1 MDKYPG
7 VEIAPLDGSRDSG
20 EEQRCTLFDFG
31 EEFAHQGIGRSVQP
45 RDGHAAYRPRIA
57 CAAYQQRPVAAS
69 ECRTAVEQH
78 VVFRDGGQH
87 GATYLADVGTSQ
99 PGTAVQLLDVVV
111 FDLEAQAAR
120 VDAAVNE
127 RIEHESVVRAG

>member
-1 MDKYPG
+1 MVCSPG
-7 VEIAPLDGSRDSG
+7 TATR
-20 EEQRCTLFDFG
+20 R
-31 EEFAHQGIGRSVQP
+31 IGRVSPARRTSNGPLP
-45 RDGHAAYRPRIA
+45 RP
-57 CAAYQQRPVAAS
+57 S
-69 ECRTAVEQH
+69 TAVEQR
-78 VVFRDGGQH
+78 VVFRNGGQH

-127 RIEHESVVRAG
+127 RVEHESVVRAG

>member
-1 MDKYPG
+1 M
-7 VEIAPLDGSRDSG
+7 
-20 EEQRCTLFDFG
+20 
-31 EEFAHQGIGRSVQP
+31 
-45 RDGHAAYRPRIA
+45 
-57 CAAYQQRPVAAS
+57 
-69 ECRTAVEQH
+69 
-78 VVFRDGGQH
+78 GGQH

-127 RIEHESVVRAG
+127 RVEHESVLFGQGEMCSFSLTVSAPR

>member
-1 MDKYPG
+1 MVCSPG
-7 VEIAPLDGSRDSG
+7 TATR
-20 EEQRCTLFDFG
+20 R
-31 EEFAHQGIGRSVQP
+31 IGRVSP
-45 RDGHAAYRPRIA
+45 ARRTSNG
-57 CAAYQQRPVAAS
+57 PVAAS
-69 ECRTAVEQH
+69 ECRTAVEQR
-78 VVFRDGGQH
+78 VVFRNGGQH

-127 RIEHESVVRAG
+127 RVEHESVVRAG